1 MNESEIKK
9 LLRENL
15 ELSQENNKMLRK
27 MNRARIFG
35 TVFWV
40 VKWVVIIGLSYGAYV
55 YIQPYIEKMI
65 GAAES
70 ISTGVGK
77 IGDVGETLP
86 LNLIDRIKDLSN

>member
-1 MNESEIKK
+1 MNESDIKK
-9 LLRENL
+9 LLKENL
-15 ELSQENNKMLRK
+15 ELSQENNKMLKK

-35 TVFWV
+35 NVFWV
-40 VKWVVIIGLSYGAYV
+40 VKWVFIIGLSYGAYV

-70 ISTGVGK
+70 ISTGVGN

-86 LNLIDRIKDLSN
+86 LNLIDRIKNLSN